1 MTREKIAV
9 IAVIARHRRHRK
21 LMHRFTGNKTQGFIT
36 RGIWMSVDRHHA
48 LRDRTKAFALRVIR
62 MSQALPRN
70 REANVICQQ
79 VLRSATGMAAN
90 YRAAGRS
97 RSKAEFVAKIG
108 VVIEEAD
115 ETVFWLEMLADS
127 GLVRPQKLTKLQ
139 IEANELL
146 AIFAA
151 SRRTARD

>member
-1 MTREKIAV
+1 
-9 IAVIARHRRHRK
+9 
-21 LMHRFTGNKTQGFIT
+21 
-36 RGIWMSVDRHHA
+36 MSVDKHHA
-48 LRDRTKAFALRVIR
+48 LRTRAKAFALRIIR
-62 MSQALPRN
+62 MSQALPKT

-79 VLRSATGMAAN
+79 ILRSATGMAAN

-97 RSKAEFVAKIG
+97 RSKAEFLAKLG

-115 ETVFWLEMLADS
+115 ETVFWLEMLLDS
-127 GLVRPQKLTKLQ
+127 GLVRAKRLEELQ
-139 IEANELL
+139 GEANELL